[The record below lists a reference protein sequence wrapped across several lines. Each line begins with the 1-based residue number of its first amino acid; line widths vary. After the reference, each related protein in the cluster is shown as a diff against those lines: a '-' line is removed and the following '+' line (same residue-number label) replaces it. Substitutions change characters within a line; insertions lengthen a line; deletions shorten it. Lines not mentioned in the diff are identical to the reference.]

1 MLTVE
6 EGGPQAEEM
15 LENLVKDFE
24 ARHRGS
30 ENSGRIAA
38 LLGSVKFQQVSMS
51 LEDAQWLGSS
61 EFSAA
66 QIASI
71 FRVPPWVI
79 GAKSGDSL
87 TYSTVAEQM
96 RAFVTF
102 SLRPWLV
109 SIEAALNADAEL
121 CPPGGALRAARV
133 GRAAERRSQRPRVR
147 LHRRVERN
155 DRMDDPRRSAPAR
168 RPARRGGDDPCLTA
182 RRPASSSS
190 ARA

>member
-1 MLTVE
+1 
-6 EGGPQAEEM
+6 M

-121 CPPGGALRAARV
+121 CPPGSALYVLHELDALLRADPSARASV
-133 GRAAERRSQRPRVR
+133 YTAALSDDR
-147 LHRRVERN
+147 L
-155 DRMDDPRRSAPAR
+155 DDPRRSAPAR
-168 RPARRGGDDPCLTA
+168 RPARRG
-182 RRPASSSS
+182 RR
-190 ARA
+190 